1 MNVYTEVYDKSVDL
15 LKSPSLH
22 KDWKA
27 IETDLKALM
36 QPDGP
41 DLGKAKVLDR
51 LRARLS
57 KVADEEGGIRSRAK
71 AKELLRAAQADK
83 AGFQDRAALL
93 KQLKHFYLV
102 ARKGAQCV
110 WVQDQPRS
118 LGKWNYDLFQGES
131 EAKVKTLLGRSG
143 EVFGGDNRSMM
154 FESLQHA
161 RKWSSDTESRLSKG
175 EDDTLT
181 AVRRWFHTRGATDE
195 EVKATCATL
204 LDGFKKITAAT
215 NAGLVIFSDRPHLRV
230 SGDYNTT
237 YASVNALDKM
247 PVIYI
252 YQLFLKTGRRRLNG
266 RIPKMWLCALT
277 VVHELS
283 HKVVATDD
291 IRYDSDGLK
300 PSASFPTA
308 KAIKNADSWAY
319 FCADLLGHVPKAAL
333 DEAWS

>member
-1 MNVYTEVYDKSVDL
+1 MNVYTEVYEKSIDL
-15 LKSPSLH
+15 LKTPALH
-22 KDWKA
+22 KDWKT
-27 IETDLKALM
+27 IEADLKALL

-41 DLGKAKVLDR
+41 DMGKARVLDR
-51 LRARLS
+51 LRSRLD
-57 KVADEEGGIRSRAK
+57 KAADEDGGIRHRAK

-83 AGFQDRAALL
+83 AGYQERAALL
-93 KQLKHFYLV
+93 KQMKHFYMV
-102 ARKGAQCV
+102 ANKGAQCV
-110 WVQDQPRS
+110 WVQDQPKS

-131 EAKVKTLLGRSG
+131 ETKVKTLLGRSN
-143 EVFGGDNRSMM
+143 EVFGDGNRRMM

-161 RKWSSDTESRLSKG
+161 RKWSADTEVRLGDAKA
-175 EDDTLT
+175 ETL
-181 AVRRWFHTRGATDE
+181 ASIRRWFHTSGDSAADVEATRN
-195 EVKATCATL
+195 KL
-204 LDGFKKITAAT
+204 LAGFKKITAAT

-230 SGDYNTT
+230 SGDYNST

-252 YQLFLKTGRRRLNG
+252 YQLFLKTGRRTLRG

-283 HKVVATDD
+283 HKVVSTKD

-300 PSASFPTA
+300 PSASFPHD
-308 KAIKNADSWAY
+308 KAIDNADSWAY
-319 FCADLLGHVPKAAL
+319 FCADLLGHVPKSAL